1 LYLNGDFRLEGA
13 YMTRPLIAFLS
24 LGFLAACGAKHAGTF
39 EVGEA
44 TAEGDT
50 SAATETADALWQ
62 ERGAIDSLK
71 AALTQYEEVLSMD
84 PGNRHA
90 LERLARGY
98 YFLGDGHLDNNDE
111 KQAAW
116 DTAINYGKQCLGLNA
131 DFRANLEKGD
141 VDEVTA
147 AEALT
152 KADVPCTYW
161 TASALGKWVGL
172 QSLGVK
178 LKNIPTVKAWIGRV
192 EVLDST
198 YYYAATDRYW
208 GAYWAAIPSFAGRDL
223 DKSQAYFNK
232 AIEAVPEHFGNRVLV
247 ASYWAEKTQ
256 DVSVFDENIQY
267 VLSNCPNTMD
277 GLTPEQEAEQRKAQ
291 SLLDRR
297 DELFIDAGTVA
308 APEIQAPDCTPA
320 AEELPAEE
328 AAAPEALE
336 GGAAESTGEEA
347 ADTAEGS
354 ILTPVEAPSAEV
366 PATDAA
372 E

>member
-1 LYLNGDFRLEGA
+1 MIRALFCISALG
-13 YMTRPLIAFLS
+13 LIS
-24 LGFLAACGAKHAGTF
+24 ACGAKHSGTF
-39 EVGEA
+39 EIGEA
-44 TAEGDT
+44 TAEGDAN
-50 SAATETADALWQ
+50 AATAEADGLW
-62 ERGAIDSLK
+62 ENRGSADSLK
-71 AALTQYEEVLSMD
+71 AALTKYEEVLSMD
-84 PGNRHA
+84 PGNRQA

-98 YFLGDGHLDNNDE
+98 YFLGDGHLDSNDE

-116 DTAINYGKQCLGLNA
+116 DTAINYGKQCMGLNA

-147 AEALT
+147 AAALT

-192 EVLDST
+192 EELDNT

-208 GAYWAAIPSFAGRDL
+208 GAYWSAIPSFAGRDL
-223 DKSQAYFNK
+223 DKSRGYFTK
-232 AIEAVPEHFGNRVLV
+232 AIEAEPDHFGNRVLL

-256 DVSVFDENIQY
+256 DVSVFDENIVY
-267 VLSNCPNTMD
+267 VLSNCPNTLD
-277 GLTPEQEAEQRKAQ
+277 GLIPEQEAEQRKAQ

-308 APEIQAPDCTPA
+308 APEITAPDCAPA
-320 AEELPAEE
+320 VESAPAEE
-328 AAAPEALE
+328 AAEATEGSDESAPA
-336 GGAAESTGEEA
+336 EEA
-347 ADTAEGS
+347 AEATEGS
-354 ILTPVEAPSAEV
+354 DESAPAEEAAPESAE
-366 PATDAA
+366 
-372 E
+372 

>member
-1 LYLNGDFRLEGA
+1 
-13 YMTRPLIAFLS
+13 MTRPLIALFT
-24 LGFLAACGAKHAGTF
+24 LGFMSACGAKHAGTF
-39 EVGEA
+39 EIGEA
-44 TAEGDT
+44 TTEGDS
-50 SAATETADALWQ
+50 SAATAEADGLWDN
-62 ERGAIDSLK
+62 RSSADSLK
-71 AALTQYEEVLSMD
+71 AALTQYEAVVAMD

-90 LERLARGY
+90 LEQLARGY
-98 YFLGDGHLDNNDE
+98 YFLGDGHLDSNDD

-116 DTAINYGKQCLGLNA
+116 DTAINFGKQCMGLNA
-131 DFRANLEKGD
+131 EFRANLEKGD

-152 KADVPCTYW
+152 QADVPCTYW

-192 EVLDST
+192 EVLDNT
-198 YYYAATDRYW
+198 YFYAATDRYW

-223 DKSQAYFNK
+223 DKSQSYFKK
-232 AIEAVPEHFGNRVLV
+232 AIDAEPAHFGNRVLL

-256 DVSVFDENIQY
+256 DVSVFDENISY
-267 VLSNCPNTMD
+267 VLSNCPNTLD

-308 APEIQAPDCTPA
+308 APEITAPDCAPAVEEVPA
-320 AEELPAEE
+320 AEEDTD
-328 AAAPEALE
+328 APE
-336 GGAAESTGEEA
+336 GEEA
-347 ADTAEGS
+347 AEGTVEEATDTAEGS
-354 ILTPVEAPSAEV
+354 EAPAEDAAPEEAPATESAE
-366 PATDAA
+366 
-372 E
+372 